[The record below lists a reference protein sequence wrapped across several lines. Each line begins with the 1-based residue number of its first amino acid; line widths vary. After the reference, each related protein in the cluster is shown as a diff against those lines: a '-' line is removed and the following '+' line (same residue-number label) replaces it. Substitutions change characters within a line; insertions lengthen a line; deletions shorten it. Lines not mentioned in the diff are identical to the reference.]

1 MKSTITLLAFALC
14 FITTITAHTLQF
26 NSSGYFTIVQFTD
39 LHYGT
44 SDAKDEKTT
53 ELQKMILEMV
63 NPDLVVIS
71 GDGVYADGDV
81 SSGWFKS
88 QWKKFIA
95 PTVDA
100 GIPYAFTLGNHDDE
114 GDLTRRQIVKLDATN
129 EYSLRSESVGISG
142 TANFRLPV
150 YSSQNSSQLNAHL
163 WVLDSGSYGCEDV
176 EGGYGCI
183 ETDVVEWYNEQSQIV
198 KDEYGTN
205 VHHLAYFHIPLPE
218 WLNVYNEEEI
228 YGHAGE
234 AVCCSVWN
242 TGFFA
247 AAKANGDISAMFVG
261 HDHNNDFGGWY
272 DGIEL
277 SYGRKSGYGLYGKLH
292 GARIVTLKENY
303 DDDGNFVNVTRE
315 HYVIDV
321 SGSYE
326 FTNTTALRGGE
337 TQTTCPLDGG
347 ATLFSYL
354 QKILL
359 GAIVLFY
366 ILF

>member
-1 MKSTITLLAFALC
+1 MKSTTTLFAFTLC
-14 FITTITAHTLQF
+14 FLPTILISSYAHTLQF

-53 ELQKMILEMV
+53 ELQKMILSMV

-81 SSGWFKS
+81 ASGWFKS

-95 PTVDA
+95 PTVDT

-150 YSSQNSSQLNAHL
+150 YASQNDSQLAAHI

-247 AAKANGDISAMFVG
+247 AAKTNGDITAMFVG

-277 SYGRKSGYGLYGKLH
+277 VYGRKSGYGLYGKLH
-292 GARIVTLKENY
+292 GARVVVLKENY
-303 DDDGNFVNVTRE
+303 DDDGNFVISPE
-315 HYVIDV
+315 
-321 SGSYE
+321 
-326 FTNTTALRGGE
+326 TTM
-337 TQTTCPLDGG
+337 
-347 ATLFSYL
+347 SSM
-354 QKILL
+354 
-359 GAIVLFY
+359 
-366 ILF
+366 